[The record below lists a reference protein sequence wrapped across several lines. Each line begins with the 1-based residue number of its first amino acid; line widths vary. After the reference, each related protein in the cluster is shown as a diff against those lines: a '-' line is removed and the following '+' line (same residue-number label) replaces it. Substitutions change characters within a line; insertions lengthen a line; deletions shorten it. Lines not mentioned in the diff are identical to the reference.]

1 MAHLDFYFDYS
12 SPFAYLGA
20 TQVGA
25 VAKRHDAQLNLEPF
39 FLGGLFKSI
48 GTPLV
53 PFAEMPQP
61 KQKLAMKD
69 MYRWAEYWDVPFNFC
84 LLYTS
89 PSPRDRTRSR
99 MPSSA

>member
-61 KQKLAMKD
+61 KQKLAMN
-69 MYRWAEYWDVPFNFC
+69 R
-84 LLYTS
+84 
-89 PSPRDRTRSR
+89 RSFHSR
-99 MPSSA
+99 RCRSQSRSWR